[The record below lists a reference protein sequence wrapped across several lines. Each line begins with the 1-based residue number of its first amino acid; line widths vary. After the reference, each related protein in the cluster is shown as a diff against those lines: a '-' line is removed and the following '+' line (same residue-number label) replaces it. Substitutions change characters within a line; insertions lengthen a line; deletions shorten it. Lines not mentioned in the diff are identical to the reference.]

1 MEIRRCFDES
11 RDAHASCASTK
22 ARNAKPNAINRH
34 VAEILAQS
42 FSKGWITKLRIGCD
56 NWIIDRNVI
65 TTILIQRLTK
75 GLTGFQ
81 VDYAPIPIA
90 LAQKMGRRK
99 DGRSEEHTSELQS
112 LMRNSYAVFCLK

>member
-1 MEIRRCFDES
+1 MRISDWSSDVCSSDL
-11 RDAHASCASTK
+11 K
-22 ARNAKPNAINRH
+22 LYAINRH

-81 VDYAPIPIA
+81 VDYAPIALA

-99 DGRSEEHTSELQS
+99 DGRDRKST
-112 LMRNSYAVFCLK
+112 RLKSSH

>member
-1 MEIRRCFDES
+1 MEIRLCFDES

-65 TTILIQRLTK
+65 TTILLQRLTK

-81 VDYAPIPIA
+81 VD
-90 LAQKMGRRK
+90 
-99 DGRSEEHTSELQS
+99 RSEERRVGKECVSTCRTRWSPCH
-112 LMRNSYAVFCLK
+112 